1 VNPWRVD
8 AAANSDA
15 TIMAHEVGHVCSL
28 WDVGDNN
35 NNLMFADS
43 GLPTNPRNTLTG
55 FQCCTMR
62 TSPFITA
69 GPRLG

>member
-1 VNPWRVD
+1 VNPCRVD

-28 WDVGDNN
+28 WHVGDN

-43 GLPTNPRNTLTG
+43 GLPTIPATR
-55 FQCCTMR
+55 
-62 TSPFITA
+62 
-69 GPRLG
+69 